1 MMAKKTKLP
10 FLVEPKRQPKMETV
24 GTDESGKIEVPRRG
38 YLTVAEK
45 SFMQQ
50 GLSGDT
56 AILAMQRLAAKI
68 AKKAGVQLSEVLQ
81 HFSDG
86 SVDSEIFDGF
96 NEDISQVMSDMSAL
110 DVRRRML
117 AACCLLVF
125 RVNDEWSIEDTME
138 LHPDLLDGLYA
149 LYMLEDIRSLQ
160 GFEAD
165 ETVNESAS
173 EGK

>member
-1 MMAKKTKLP
+1 MAKKVKLP
-10 FLVEPKRQPKMETV
+10 FLVEPKRQPKLEVV
-24 GTDESGKIEVPRRG
+24 GTEESGKIEVPRRG

-56 AILAMQRLAAKI
+56 SVLSMQRLAAKV
-68 AKKAGVQLSEVLQ
+68 AKKAGVQVSEVLQ

-86 SVDSEIFDGF
+86 NVDSEIFDGF
-96 NEDISQVMSDMSAL
+96 AEEISQVISDMSAL

-117 AACCLLVF
+117 AACCLVLF
-125 RVNDEWSIEDTME
+125 RINDEWSIEDTMDMHPE
-138 LHPDLLDGLYA
+138 LVDGLYA
-149 LYMLEDIRSLQ
+149 LYMLEDLQSLE
-160 GFEAD
+160 GFETD
-165 ETVNESAS
+165 ETVGENTS